1 MTERRYSDE
10 EVALIL
16 REASEAGDGGAA
28 GRAHGLSLTQLK
40 EIAAE
45 VGLDPSQVEVAANRL
60 VHHRAGGKIPFLGTP
75 VTPEFERE
83 IPGELSADDMAEL
96 VTTIRK
102 VLGRR
107 GVTGTEMGTFEWKA
121 GDPMGGRYVSVRPKD
136 GSTRLRVFA
145 NFRDGL
151 GVGVMAG
158 GLLMTTAFAVLLTA
172 LGAKELVGPGVL
184 PIGALLSVLPIRQ
197 IWRWR
202 YRKEEDALA
211 DLTEAL
217 DSQIRALVE
226 RKELECTAKEDL
238 LIRIPTAARL
248 ALPGDPTRT

>member
-16 REASEAGDGGAA
+16 REASEATDGGAA

-45 VGLDPSQVEVAANRL
+45 VGLDPSQVESAANRL
-60 VHHRAGGKIPFLGTP
+60 VHHRAGGKVPFFGTP

-83 IPGELSADDMAEL
+83 IPGELSEEDLAEL

-107 GVTGTEMGTFEWKA
+107 GVTGTELGSFEWKA
-121 GDPMGGRYVSVRPKD
+121 GDAMGGRYVSVRPRD

-145 NFRDGL
+145 NFRDGVGIWGML
-151 GVGVMAG
+151 GGMG
-158 GLLMTTAFAVLLTA
+158 MTTAFAVLLTA
-172 LGAKELVGPGVL
+172 FGAKELVGAGVL

-197 IWRWR
+197 LWRWR
-202 YRKEEDALA
+202 YRREEDALA

-217 DSQIRALVE
+217 DSQIRALAE
-226 RKELECTAKEDL
+226 RK
-238 LIRIPTAARL
+238 
-248 ALPGDPTRT
+248 ALGAGSTDPVPGPGDAP

>member
-1 MTERRYSDE
+1 MSERRYSDE
-10 EVALIL
+10 EMALIL
-16 REASEAGDGGAA
+16 REASEATEGGSA
-28 GRAHGLSLTQLK
+28 GRAQGLSLTQLK
-40 EIAAE
+40 EIAVE
-45 VGLDPSQVEVAANRL
+45 VGLDPAQVEAAANRL
-60 VHHRAGGKIPFLGTP
+60 VHHRAGGKVPFFGTP

-83 IPGELSADDMAEL
+83 IPGELLQEDMAEL

-107 GVTGTEMGTFEWKA
+107 GVTGTELGAFEWKA

-151 GVGVMAG
+151 GVGVVAG
-158 GLLMTTAFAVLLTA
+158 GMMMTMAFTVLLA
-172 LGAKELVGPGVL
+172 SLGAKEFVGVGIL

-217 DSQIRALVE
+217 DGQIRELVQRKALE
-226 RKELECTAKEDL
+226 AGSTDS
-238 LIRIPTAARL
+238 
-248 ALPGDPTRT
+248 DPDPAGAP